1 MMKAHWLGLVLAAA
15 GVATTGVA
23 AAQAGGGGTPSAG
36 PLKVAVIDLRS
47 VLQQSPGYSQAEST
61 FTKEVEGYRVE
72 MSRMQ
77 DSLVTAQKDFEKSSV
92 VMSPSARAAKQ
103 KELDA
108 RQTRMEQRAS
118 ELQQKAAAREQ
129 ELLAP
134 IQNKVNGVI
143 DGIRTEGGYTLIL
156 DVSAANSGILFAD
169 RALDITPKVLE
180 KLKAAP

>member
-1 MMKAHWLGLVLAAA
+1 MAPM
-15 GVATTGVA
+15 
-23 AAQAGGGGTPSAG
+23 PR
-36 PLKVAVIDLRS
+36 IR
-47 VLQQSPGYSQAEST
+47 AEST

-72 MSRMQ
+72 MNRMQ

-108 RQTRMEQRAS
+108 RQARMEQRAS

-143 DGIRTEGGYTLIL
+143 DGIRTEAGYTLIL

>member
-1 MMKAHWLGLVLAAA
+1 MKAHWLGLALAAV
-15 GVATTGVA
+15 GVATAGAA
-23 AAQAGGGGTPSAG
+23 AAQAGGAGTAAPG
-36 PLKVAVIDLRS
+36 PMKVAVIDLRS

-77 DSLVTAQKDFEKSSV
+77 DSLVTAQKEFEKASV

-103 KELDA
+103 KDLDA
-108 RQTRMEQRAS
+108 RQSRMEQRAS
-118 ELQQKAAAREQ
+118 ELQQRAAQREQ

-143 DGIRTEGGYTLIL
+143 DGLRSEGGYSLIL

-169 RALDITPKVLE
+169 RSLDITPKVLE
-180 KLKAAP
+180 RLKAAP

>member
-1 MMKAHWLGLVLAAA
+1 
-15 GVATTGVA
+15 
-23 AAQAGGGGTPSAG
+23 
-36 PLKVAVIDLRS
+36 
-47 VLQQSPGYSQAEST
+47 
-61 FTKEVEGYRVE
+61 
-72 MSRMQ
+72 
-77 DSLVTAQKDFEKSSV
+77 
-92 VMSPSARAAKQ
+92 
-103 KELDA
+103 
-108 RQTRMEQRAS
+108 MEQRAS

-143 DGIRTEGGYTLIL
+143 DGIRAEGGYTLIL

>member
-1 MMKAHWLGLVLAAA
+1 MKAHWLGLALAAV
-15 GVATTGVA
+15 GVATAGAA
-23 AAQAGGGGTPSAG
+23 AAQAGGGGTPAPG
-36 PLKVAVIDLRS
+36 PMKVAVIDLRS

-61 FTKEVEGYRVE
+61 FTKEVEAYRVE

-77 DSLVTAQKDFEKSSV
+77 DSLVTAQKEFEKSSV

-103 KELDA
+103 KDLDA
-108 RQTRMEQRAS
+108 RQSRMEQRAS
-118 ELQQKAAAREQ
+118 ELQQKAAQREQ

-143 DGIRTEGGYTLIL
+143 DGLRSEGGYSLIL

-169 RALDITPKVLE
+169 RSLDITPKVLE
-180 KLKAAP
+180 RLKAAP